1 MDRKDKILNF
11 IKSYISLAVAGLIG
25 IVYITIDLLVF
36 QVEHEPR
43 IVITKAILYMLFS
56 LIITSLLRRQ
66 GLLWG
71 NNDDDFVVVKKKY
84 NAEIEDIDASDLD
97 EFCEDKN
104 EIRRIQ
110 LIKKKLKWAKLD
122 FDKYEKGEYEIIDK
136 KDLKKY
142 SKRQLKAIIYC
153 NHIDINIYDS
163 DYLTKDVEYEK
174 QNKVKNIT
182 QESYVKSKNTSSIV
196 TGILTSLAF
205 AYLTVSLATEI
216 SWANLFYSM
225 LKVVSWIA
233 SGVVA
238 MIGAYTFITITYK
251 EILIDKT
258 NKLKE
263 YKLWKSKKD
272 EKEKNSNIAVHQS
285 DVASN

>member
-71 NNDDDFVVVKKKY
+71 NNDEDFVVVKKKY

-174 QNKVKNIT
+174 QNRVKNIT

-272 EKEKNSNIAVHQS
+272 EKEKNSNNIVHQS

>member
-56 LIITSLLRRQ
+56 LTITSLLRRQ

-71 NNDDDFVVVKKKY
+71 NNDEDFVITKKKY
-84 NAEIEDIDASDLD
+84 NTEIEDLDASELD
-97 EFCEDKN
+97 EFCEFKN
-104 EIRRIQ
+104 EIRRLQ

-142 SKRQLKAIIYC
+142 SKRQIKAIIYC

-263 YKLWKSKKD
+263 YKLWKAKKD
-272 EKEKNSNIAVHQS
+272 EKEKNSNNIVHQS
-285 DVASN
+285 DVASD

>member
-56 LIITSLLRRQ
+56 LTITSLLRRQ
-66 GLLWG
+66 GMLWG
-71 NNDDDFVVVKKKY
+71 NNDEDFVITKKKY
-84 NAEIEDIDASDLD
+84 NTEIEDLDASDLD

-136 KDLKKY
+136 QDLKKY
-142 SKRQLKAIIYC
+142 SKRQIKAIIYC

-263 YKLWKSKKD
+263 YKLWKAKKD

>member
-1 MDRKDKILNF
+1 M
-11 IKSYISLAVAGLIG
+11 
-25 IVYITIDLLVF
+25 
-36 QVEHEPR
+36 
-43 IVITKAILYMLFS
+43 
-56 LIITSLLRRQ
+56 
-66 GLLWG
+66 LWG
-71 NNDDDFVVVKKKY
+71 NNDEDFVVVKKKY
-84 NAEIEDIDASDLD
+84 NEEIENIDASDLD

-104 EIRRIQ
+104 EIRRLQ

-142 SKRQLKAIIYC
+142 SKRQIKAIIYC

-272 EKEKNSNIAVHQS
+272 EKEKNSINVVHQS
-285 DVASN
+285 DVASE

>member
-36 QVEHEPR
+36 QVENEPR
-43 IVITKAILYMLFS
+43 IVINKAILYMLFS
-56 LIITSLLRRQ
+56 LTITSLLRRQ
-66 GLLWG
+66 GMLWG
-71 NNDDDFVVVKKKY
+71 NNDEDFVITKKKY
-84 NAEIEDIDASDLD
+84 NTEIEDLDASDLD

-142 SKRQLKAIIYC
+142 SKRQIKAIIYC

-263 YKLWKSKKD
+263 YKLWKAKKD
-272 EKEKNSNIAVHQS
+272 EKEKNSNNAVHQS